1 MKKMLHRFTT
11 LLLVLSMLFTL
22 YVPASAASTN
32 EAMSYDTVASLNSSF
47 GTVYYIEH
55 PNERLTRTVWDV
67 LDVVMAGASWAEFF
81 GEPSF
86 ANLGWAVLDT
96 VALAPVIPSSAYVR
110 QAGKNLLDPDL
121 LKAAMKSTPGLKEKI
136 LKGLRGATKAEKAK
150 VVNELSKFVSKKYV
164 VGKYTFLLDKSTM
177 KHILKRY
184 HPAYWNGTIKAKQD

>member
-1 MKKMLHRFTT
+1 MVTMDDLSKAII
-11 LLLVLSMLFTL
+11 LLVRVGAVARFMLFTL

-96 VALAPVIPSSAYVR
+96 VDCRS
-110 QAGKNLLDPDL
+110 
-121 LKAAMKSTPGLKEKI
+121 
-136 LKGLRGATKAEKAK
+136 
-150 VVNELSKFVSKKYV
+150 
-164 VGKYTFLLDKSTM
+164 
-177 KHILKRY
+177 
-184 HPAYWNGTIKAKQD
+184 